1 MAGDLGFINT
11 VKRELRRMVSRPMY
25 VLGVLIIPAF
35 IAFFMLD
42 FLKEGLPTRVP
53 CAVVDLDRTEM
64 SRSIIQTLDALESA
78 KVVEVC
84 NSYTEA
90 QNAVK
95 RGDIMG
101 FFIIPENFSR
111 DALSF
116 RGPQISLY
124 SNFAYMIP
132 GTFVYKGMLTTA
144 TLAKGALVKGL
155 LEGVGMP
162 EQSVKVSLMPIEN
175 HVHPLNNP
183 QLNYNIYLSNS
194 FIPCGLALMILIM
207 TAYCI
212 GMEIKH
218 GTSVEWLKGAHNSL
232 FIALLGKLLPYTV
245 LYSVMSVAFSTV
257 MYRYIGFP
265 MHAGVLQMVLTTIL
279 FVMATQALG
288 VILCMIIPNL
298 RFALSGASL
307 IGILSFSL
315 AGFSFPAEHMYR
327 GVEIFSWLLPIRY
340 YFLIYV
346 DQFLN
351 GIDLYYSRY
360 YYAALLAFLLVP
372 FLMWKR
378 LKKICLDPVYIA

>member
-1 MAGDLGFINT
+1 MRRNLGFINT
-11 VKRELRRMVSRPMY
+11 VKRELRRIVSHPMY
-25 VLGVLIIPAF
+25 VFGVLIIPAF

-53 CAVVDLDRTEM
+53 CVVVDLDRTDM
-64 SRSIIQTLDALESA
+64 SRSVIQTLDALESA
-78 KVVEVC
+78 KVIDVC

-95 RGDIMG
+95 RGDAMG
-101 FFIIPENFSR
+101 FFVIPENFSR

-116 RGPQISLY
+116 RSPQISLY
-124 SNFAYMIP
+124 SNFAYLIP
-132 GTFVYKGMLTTA
+132 GTFVFKGMLTTA
-144 TLAKGALVKGL
+144 NLAKGALAKGL
-155 LEGVGMP
+155 LESAGVP
-162 EQSVKVSLMPIEN
+162 EESVNVSLMPIEN
-175 HVHPLNNP
+175 HMHPLNNP

-212 GMEIKH
+212 CSEIKH

-232 FIALLGKLLPYTV
+232 FIALIGKLLPYTV
-245 LYSVMSVAFSTV
+245 LYSIMGVAFSTV
-257 MYRYIGFP
+257 MYWYIGFP
-265 MHAGVLQMVLTTIL
+265 MQAGALQLVLTMIL
-279 FVMATQALG
+279 FVMATQAFG
-288 VILCMIIPNL
+288 VTLCMVIPNL
-298 RFALSGASL
+298 RFALSAASL
-307 IGILSFSL
+307 LGILSFSL
-315 AGFSFPAEHMYR
+315 AGFSFPAENMYK

-346 DQFLN
+346 DQFFN

-372 FLMWKR
+372 FVLWKP
-378 LKKICLDPVYIA
+378 LKKMCLDPVYIA